1 MMTPLCRHWAE
12 PMNSD
17 RLSFPS
23 ILREPSLPS
32 RPSDS
37 ATGAGEAAF
46 AAIYSEAVQAANQE
60 ISQIVSADSP
70 DSGSASPLDDPTSFL
85 EFRAAASPFNACSP
99 FTAMDG
105 DFSVMNGELMQQVA
119 AISLGHGPVATAGS
133 IERESPAF
141 SARDTTAIPASP
153 AGQQTE
159 GALSS
164 GIHRLISWLDSHA
177 HLHSAHHC
185 AASVR
190 QAMEA
195 AGIPTGD
202 RPPSGDAG
210 DYGAFLLR
218 HGAQVIPQE
227 SYDPKA
233 GDIAVF
239 DRTEDH
245 PAGHIQV
252 FDGQRWVSDF
262 VQHTFSPYRDQES
275 TPPVTVYRLS

>member
-1 MMTPLCRHWAE
+1 MY
-12 PMNSD
+12 SD
-17 RLSFPS
+17 RLSISSIPS
-23 ILREPSLPS
+23 EPAQPARGSHP
-32 RPSDS
+32 
-37 ATGAGEAAF
+37 AAGETAF
-46 AAIYSEAVQAANQE
+46 AALYSEAIQAANQE
-60 ISQIVSADSP
+60 LSQIVSTDSP
-70 DSGSASPLDDPTSFL
+70 DSGSTATVDDPMSIL
-85 EFRAAASPFNACSP
+85 DFRAEASAFAVCSP
-99 FTAMDG
+99 ITPT
-105 DFSVMNGELMQQVA
+105 SGELLMAHAELTRQVA
-119 AISLGHGPVATAGS
+119 AIRLAQGQVAIARN
-133 IERESPAF
+133 IERENPAI
-141 SARDTTAIPASP
+141 SAGDATAIPRPP
-153 AGQQTE
+153 AVQQIE

-177 HLHSAHHC
+177 HLHSTHHC

-195 AGIPTGD
+195 AGIPTVD

-210 DYGAFLLR
+210 DYGPFLLR

-227 SYDPKA
+227 SYEPRA

-262 VQHTFSPYRDQES
+262 VQHAFSPYRDQEN